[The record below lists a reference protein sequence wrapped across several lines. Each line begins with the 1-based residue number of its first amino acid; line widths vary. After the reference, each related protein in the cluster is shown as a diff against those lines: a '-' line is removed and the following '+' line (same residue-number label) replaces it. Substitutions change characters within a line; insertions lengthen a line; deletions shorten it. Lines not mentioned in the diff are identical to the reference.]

1 MDAPPR
7 SPRELR
13 RFGAVLAVA
22 FPAVFCLLLPWLF
35 SRPIPWWPLAVS
47 GALLALAAVAPA
59 ALAPVERVWLRI
71 GHALGFVNTR
81 ILLTL
86 LFFLTPVLF
95 PLTAVSIPVLR
106 RLVRLNPATPFTLA
120 YQEALF
126 AGRFPPLAL
135 WLEMAAVAVVAW
147 LVGCWIFSRL
157 RETLVEA
164 L

>member
-86 LFFLTPVLF
+86 LFFLLVL
-95 PLTAVSIPVLR
+95 PLGLLLR
-106 RLVRLNPATPFTLA
+106 LMRKLPIERRFDPDAATYRVASAHSDDPKAMEKPF
-120 YQEALF
+120 
-126 AGRFPPLAL
+126 
-135 WLEMAAVAVVAW
+135 
-147 LVGCWIFSRL
+147 
-157 RETLVEA
+157 
-164 L
+164 

>member
-13 RFGAVLAVA
+13 RFAAVLAVA
-22 FPAVFCLLLPWLF
+22 VPVVFCLLLPWLF

-86 LFFLTPVLF
+86 LFFLLVL
-95 PLTAVSIPVLR
+95 PLGLLLR
-106 RLVRLNPATPFTLA
+106 LMRKLPIERRFDPDAATYRVASAHSDDPKAMEKPF
-120 YQEALF
+120 
-126 AGRFPPLAL
+126 
-135 WLEMAAVAVVAW
+135 
-147 LVGCWIFSRL
+147 
-157 RETLVEA
+157 
-164 L
+164 

>member
-86 LFFLTPVLF
+86 LFFLLVL
-95 PLTAVSIPVLR
+95 PLGLLLR
-106 RLVRLNPATPFTLA
+106 LMRKLPIERRFDPDAATYRVASAHSDDPNAMEKPF
-120 YQEALF
+120 
-126 AGRFPPLAL
+126 
-135 WLEMAAVAVVAW
+135 
-147 LVGCWIFSRL
+147 
-157 RETLVEA
+157 
-164 L
+164 

>member
-1 MDAPPR
+1 MKQPPR
-7 SPRELR
+7 SRRDLR
-13 RFGAVLAVA
+13 RFGVVLAVA

-86 LFFLTPVLF
+86 LFFLLVL
-95 PLTAVSIPVLR
+95 PLGLLLR
-106 RLVRLNPATPFTLA
+106 LMRKLPIERRFDPDAATYRVASAHSDDPKAMEKPF
-120 YQEALF
+120 
-126 AGRFPPLAL
+126 
-135 WLEMAAVAVVAW
+135 
-147 LVGCWIFSRL
+147 
-157 RETLVEA
+157 
-164 L
+164 